1 MNRKMAVKILADAGM
16 TAALLLLMG
25 FEMVGEAAHE
35 WIGVAMFLLLILHH
49 VLNIQWTKNITRGK
63 YTRYRAV
70 QTLLA
75 GLILLAMAGSMV
87 SGIILSRHVFAF
99 LPIKGGQALARTLH
113 MICAYWGFVLMALH
127 LGFHWNMFLGMARRS
142 FGRPAA
148 AGKWTLRILGFV
160 GAGYGVCA
168 FVRRD
173 IGTYMF
179 LKSHFVFF
187 DYGEAY
193 VYFLLDYI
201 AIGVLF
207 VFIGYYVSEWLRRK

>member
-1 MNRKMAVKILADAGM
+1 MAVKILADAGM

-87 SGIILSRHVFAF
+87 SG
-99 LPIKGGQALARTLH
+99 
-113 MICAYWGFVLMALH
+113 
-127 LGFHWNMFLGMARRS
+127 
-142 FGRPAA
+142 
-148 AGKWTLRILGFV
+148 
-160 GAGYGVCA
+160 
-168 FVRRD
+168 D
-173 IGTYMF
+173 
-179 LKSHFVFF
+179 
-187 DYGEAY
+187 
-193 VYFLLDYI
+193 VYKRQ
-201 AIGVLF
+201 V
-207 VFIGYYVSEWLRRK
+207 